1 MEYSSVDMAIK
12 ALKRDPSM
20 ITQAQ
25 KGIVIGIY
33 REGEGY
39 MFKPTRHIVN
49 PGNTRLNQWQTLTSA
64 EVAFLFNEPL
74 EAACFMPATNVWRVI
89 TVTEGTPWIKQ
100 VEFQLSRY
108 FTANKYIDYL
118 KQQYEL
124 MEPRLT
130 IVYTPKYSQQTRRAT
145 SSTEDFTI
153 RQSSLSREIAEVE
166 KQYRHMESLI
176 NALPPNQEEILTRYY
191 GTRQNLRSTARSM
204 RLPIAII
211 QQQGYEA
218 LRALAGSL

>member
-1 MEYSSVDMAIK
+1 MPTMEVWHTI
-12 ALKRDPSM
+12 
-20 ITQAQ
+20 
-25 KGIVIGIY
+25 
-33 REGEGY
+33 
-39 MFKPTRHIVN
+39 
-49 PGNTRLNQWQTLTSA
+49 
-64 EVAFLFNEPL
+64 
-74 EAACFMPATNVWRVI
+74 AATGR
-89 TVTEGTPWIKQ
+89 TPWIKR

-108 FTANKYIDYL
+108 FTANRYIDYL